1 MKKKK
6 KVNKK
11 KFIVRIVLLF
21 AILAVIIVLIN
32 SAFGRKNDEKSFSLI
47 VDKQDITDT
56 LTSDMYIDTNGI
68 LYLSMEDIKNIFDED
83 LYYEEASDKII
94 TTTDTKV
101 AAIDVNN
108 NKLQLNSATLDLKA
122 GIIKYD
128 TGYYIP
134 LSELTNVY
142 NIEVTTTKNTAVVL
156 SMYKELTTVKAL
168 KRVSVKEN
176 TSFFSSTLQK
186 IEEGEEVIFI
196 ENAEKSG
203 WIKVLTYEGKIGYLK
218 EKDVSSKETKRIDM
232 EESDFSSKNAD
243 IENSIEIDNEKLKLE
258 NLQDFSKRKSVVK
271 EIISEAISKEKYT
284 VNLNLENVDVEEIYL
299 ERFIIELIPRLKEI
313 GGNIIITNNSL
324 LSEEFINKY
333 GG

>member
-11 KFIVRIVLLF
+11 KFIARILFLLIVV
-21 AILAVIIVLIN
+21 AIVIAIFSSIFGN
-32 SAFGRKNDEKSFSLI
+32 SKKKETLSLI

-56 LTSDMYIDTNGI
+56 LMSDIYIDTNGI
-68 LYLSMEDIKNIFDED
+68 LYLSEEDVKNIFDEN
-83 LYYEEASDKII
+83 LYYEESSNKII
-94 TTTDTKV
+94 TTSGTKV
-101 AAIDVNN
+101 AAINMNDNTIE
-108 NKLQLNSATLDLKA
+108 LNSAVLDITA
-122 GIIKYD
+122 GVIEYD

-134 LSELTNVY
+134 VSELTNVY
-142 NIEVTTTKNTAVVL
+142 NIEVITTEDTGIIL
-156 SMYKELTTVKAL
+156 SLYKELSTAKTL
-168 KRVSVKEN
+168 KKVSVKAD
-176 TSFFSSTLQK
+176 TSFFSTTLEK
-186 IEEGEEVIFI
+186 LNEGEEIIYI

-203 WIKVLTYEGKIGYLK
+203 WIKVLTYTGKIGYVK
-218 EKDVSSKETKRIDM
+218 EKDVTSKERKRTDM
-232 EESDFSSKNAD
+232 QESDFSSKNTD
-243 IENSIEIDNEKLKLE
+243 IENSIEIDSKKLKLE

-313 GGNIIITNNSL
+313 GGNIVITNNSL

>member
-11 KFIVRIVLLF
+11 KFIARILFLLIVV
-21 AILAVIIVLIN
+21 AIVIAIFSSIFRN
-32 SAFGRKNDEKSFSLI
+32 SKKKETLSLI

-56 LTSDMYIDTNGI
+56 LMSDIYIDTNGI
-68 LYLSMEDIKNIFDED
+68 LYLSEEDVKNIFDEN
-83 LYYEEASDKII
+83 LYYEESSNKII
-94 TTTDTKV
+94 TTSGTKV
-101 AAIDVNN
+101 AAINMNDNTIE
-108 NKLQLNSATLDLKA
+108 LNSAVLDITA
-122 GIIKYD
+122 GVIEYD

-134 LSELTNVY
+134 VSELTNVY
-142 NIEVTTTKNTAVVL
+142 NIEVITTEDTGIIL
-156 SMYKELTTVKAL
+156 SMYKELSTVKTL
-168 KRVSVKEN
+168 KKVSVKAD
-176 TSFFSSTLQK
+176 TSFFSTTLEK
-186 IEEGEEVIFI
+186 LNEGEEIIYI

-203 WIKVLTYEGKIGYLK
+203 WIKVLTYTGKIGYVK
-218 EKDVSSKETKRIDM
+218 EKDVTSKETKRTDM
-232 EESDFSSKNAD
+232 QESDFSSKNTD

-313 GGNIIITNNSL
+313 GGNIVITNNSL